1 MFVATQNGNVM
12 TKGKFNKQ
20 VQEAQLP
27 QRDSASAMHVF
38 FWARSLIVHFTERR
52 ICCTL

>member
-12 TKGKFNKQ
+12 TKGRFIKQ

-27 QRDSASAMHVF
+27 QRDNAAAMHVF
-38 FWARSLIVHFTERR
+38 F
-52 ICCTL
+52 